1 MIKNAT
7 QLKAKIKNF
16 AKEKNMD
23 SRTVLQEYVLERF
36 IDRISKSKY
45 KNDFILKGGMLIS
58 SMVGVDLRSTLD
70 IDTTIKGFEFT
81 LDKLN
86 EVLNE
91 IIETDIGDMFNFK
104 ILMNKKIMEET
115 EYHGYRVTLEANF
128 DTISQKFKIDISTGD
143 IITPNEVKYNIKQM
157 LSDDKI
163 EILAYNIE
171 TILSEK
177 IHSIIQKGED
187 NTRARDYYDIYI
199 LEKTKKEKINNNILK
214 EAIINKFEERKNS
227 NLVSNIYLKVLNLEK
242 NIKLK
247 ELWNEYRN
255 KFTYAKDIEFEDTIK
270 SLKNIVNV
278 FNIQNQSKKFIKV
291 TKKENLK
298 EQEQESDDEL
308 EL

>member
-45 KNDFILKGGMLIS
+45 KNDFILKGGVLIS

-199 LEKTKKEKINNNILK
+199 LEKTKKEEINNNILK

-227 NLVSNIYLKVLNLEK
+227 NLVSNIYLKVLDLEK

-247 ELWNEYRN
+247 ELWNEYRS

-270 SLKNIVNV
+270 SLKNIVSV
-278 FNIQNQSKKFIKV
+278 FNMQNQSKKFIKV
-291 TKKENLK
+291 IKKENLK
-298 EQEQESDDEL
+298 QQEQENDDEL
-308 EL
+308 GL

>member
-45 KNDFILKGGMLIS
+45 KNDFILKGGVLIS

-91 IIETDIGDMFNFK
+91 IIKTDIGDMFNFK

-199 LEKTKKEKINNNILK
+199 LEKTKKEEINNNILK

-227 NLVSNIYLKVLNLEK
+227 NLVSNIYLKVLDLEK

-247 ELWNEYRN
+247 ELWNEYRS

-270 SLKNIVNV
+270 SLKNIVSI

-298 EQEQESDDEL
+298 QQEQESDDEL

>member
-1 MIKNAT
+1 MINNAM

-16 AKEKNMD
+16 AKEKKLD
-23 SRTVLQEYVLERF
+23 SETVFQEYVLERF

-91 IIETDIGDMFNFK
+91 IIETDIGDMFTFK
-104 ILMNKKIMEET
+104 ILMNKKIMEEK

-143 IITPNEVKYNIKQM
+143 IITPNEVKYDIKQI

-171 TILSEK
+171 TVLSEK
-177 IHSIIQKGED
+177 VHSIIIN
-187 NTRARDYYDIYI
+187 NTQNSRARDYYDIYI
-199 LEKTKKEKINNNILK
+199 LEKLKKKEINNNILK
-214 EAIINKFEERKNS
+214 EAIINKFKERGN
-227 NLVSNIYLKVLNLEK
+227 EK
-242 NIKLK
+242 NINNIYQEINKLSNNSDLK
-247 ELWNEYRN
+247 DHWKNYRE

-270 SLKNIVNV
+270 SLKNIVSVLNT
-278 FNIQNQSKKFIKV
+278 QNQSKKFIKV

-298 EQEQESDDEL
+298 QQEQESDDEL

>member
-36 IDRISKSKY
+36 INRISKSKY

-115 EYHGYRVTLEANF
+115 EYHGYRITLEANF

-199 LEKTKKEKINNNILK
+199 LEKTKKEEINNNILK

-270 SLKNIVNV
+270 SLKNIVSV

>member
-104 ILMNKKIMEET
+104 ILMNKKIMEEI

-128 DTISQKFKIDISTGD
+128 DTIFQKFKIDISTGD

-199 LEKTKKEKINNNILK
+199 LEKTKKEEINNNILK

-270 SLKNIVNV
+270 SLKNIVSV

>member
-1 MIKNAT
+1 MINNAM

-16 AKEKNMD
+16 AKEKNLD
-23 SRTVLQEYVLERF
+23 SETVFQEYVLERF

-91 IIETDIGDMFNFK
+91 IIETDIGDMFTFK
-104 ILMNKKIMEET
+104 ILMNKKIMEEK

-143 IITPNEVKYNIKQM
+143 IITPNEVKYDIKQI

-171 TILSEK
+171 TVLSEK
-177 IHSIIQKGED
+177 VHSIIIN
-187 NTRARDYYDIYI
+187 NTQNSRARDYYDIYI
-199 LEKTKKEKINNNILK
+199 LEKLKKKEINNNILK
-214 EAIINKFEERKNS
+214 EAIINKFKERGN
-227 NLVSNIYLKVLNLEK
+227 EK
-242 NIKLK
+242 NINNIYQEINKLSNNSDLK
-247 ELWNEYRN
+247 DHWKNYRE

-270 SLKNIVNV
+270 SLKNIVSVLNT
-278 FNIQNQSKKFIKV
+278 QNQTKKFIKV

-298 EQEQESDDEL
+298 QQEQESDDEL

>member
-16 AKEKNMD
+16 AKDKNMD

-45 KNDFILKGGMLIS
+45 KNDFILKGGVLIS

-128 DTISQKFKIDISTGD
+128 DTIFQKFKIDISTGD

-199 LEKTKKEKINNNILK
+199 LEKTKKEEINNNILK

-227 NLVSNIYLKVLNLEK
+227 NLVSNIYLKVLDLEK

-247 ELWNEYRN
+247 ELWNEYRS

-270 SLKNIVNV
+270 SLKNIVSV

-298 EQEQESDDEL
+298 QQEQEDDDEL
-308 EL
+308 GL

>member
-1 MIKNAT
+1 MINNAM

-16 AKEKNMD
+16 AKEKNLD
-23 SRTVLQEYVLERF
+23 SETVFQEYVLERF

-70 IDTTIKGFEFT
+70 IDTTIKGFEFK

-91 IIETDIGDMFNFK
+91 IIETDIGDMFTFK
-104 ILMNKKIMEET
+104 ILMNKKIMEEK

-143 IITPNEVKYNIKQM
+143 IITPNEVKYDIKQI

-171 TILSEK
+171 TVLSEK
-177 IHSIIQKGED
+177 VHSIIIN
-187 NTRARDYYDIYI
+187 NTQNSRARDYYDIYI
-199 LEKTKKEKINNNILK
+199 LEKLKKKEINNNILK
-214 EAIINKFEERKNS
+214 EAIINKFKERGN
-227 NLVSNIYLKVLNLEK
+227 EK
-242 NIKLK
+242 NINNIYQEINKLSNNSDLK
-247 ELWNEYRN
+247 DHWKNYRE

-270 SLKNIVNV
+270 SLKNIVSVLNT
-278 FNIQNQSKKFIKV
+278 QNQSKKFIKV

-298 EQEQESDDEL
+298 QQEQESDDEL

>member
-1 MIKNAT
+1 MINNAM

-16 AKEKNMD
+16 AKEKNLD
-23 SRTVLQEYVLERF
+23 SETVFQEYVLERF

-91 IIETDIGDMFNFK
+91 IIETDIGDMFTFK
-104 ILMNKKIMEET
+104 ILMNKKIMEEK

-143 IITPNEVKYNIKQM
+143 IITPNEVKYDIKQI

-171 TILSEK
+171 TVLSEK
-177 IHSIIQKGED
+177 VHSIIIN
-187 NTRARDYYDIYI
+187 NTQNSRARDYYDIYI
-199 LEKTKKEKINNNILK
+199 LEKLKKKEINNNILK
-214 EAIINKFEERKNS
+214 EAIINKFKERGN
-227 NLVSNIYLKVLNLEK
+227 EK
-242 NIKLK
+242 NINNIYQEINKLSNNSDLK
-247 ELWNEYRN
+247 NHWKNYRE

-270 SLKNIVNV
+270 SLKNIVSVLNT
-278 FNIQNQSKKFIKV
+278 QNQSKKFIKV

-298 EQEQESDDEL
+298 QQEQEDDDEL
-308 EL
+308 GL

>member
-1 MIKNAT
+1 MINNAM

-16 AKEKNMD
+16 AKEKNLD
-23 SRTVLQEYVLERF
+23 SETVFQEYVLERF

-91 IIETDIGDMFNFK
+91 IIETDIGDMFTFK
-104 ILMNKKIMEET
+104 ILMNKKIMEEK

-143 IITPNEVKYNIKQM
+143 IITPNEVKYDIKQI

-171 TILSEK
+171 TVLSEK
-177 IHSIIQKGED
+177 VHSIIIN
-187 NTRARDYYDIYI
+187 NTQNSRARDYYDIYI
-199 LEKTKKEKINNNILK
+199 LEKLKKKEINNNILK
-214 EAIINKFEERKNS
+214 EAIINKFKERGN
-227 NLVSNIYLKVLNLEK
+227 EK
-242 NIKLK
+242 NINNIYQEINKLSNNNDLK
-247 ELWNEYRN
+247 DHWKNYRE

-270 SLKNIVNV
+270 SLKNIVSVLNT
-278 FNIQNQSKKFIKV
+278 QNQTKKFIKV

-298 EQEQESDDEL
+298 QQEQESDDEL

>member
-86 EVLNE
+86 KVLNE

-199 LEKTKKEKINNNILK
+199 LEKTKKEEINNNILK

-227 NLVSNIYLKVLNLEK
+227 NLVRNIYLKILNLEK

-270 SLKNIVNV
+270 SLKNIVSV
-278 FNIQNQSKKFIKV
+278 FNIQSQSKKFIKV

-298 EQEQESDDEL
+298 EQESDDEL

>member
-45 KNDFILKGGMLIS
+45 KNDFILKGGVLIS

-86 EVLNE
+86 KVLNE

-199 LEKTKKEKINNNILK
+199 LEKTKKEEINNNILK

-227 NLVSNIYLKVLNLEK
+227 NLVRNIYLKVLNLEK

-270 SLKNIVNV
+270 SLKNIVSV
-278 FNIQNQSKKFIKV
+278 FNIQSQSKKFIKV

-298 EQEQESDDEL
+298 EQESDDEL

>member
-45 KNDFILKGGMLIS
+45 KNDFILKGGVLIS

-128 DTISQKFKIDISTGD
+128 DTIFQKFKIDISTGD

-199 LEKTKKEKINNNILK
+199 LEKTKKEEINNNILK

-227 NLVSNIYLKVLNLEK
+227 NLVSNIYLKVLDLEK

-247 ELWNEYRN
+247 ELWNEYRS

-270 SLKNIVNV
+270 SLKNIVSV
-278 FNIQNQSKKFIKV
+278 FNMQNQSKKFIKV
-291 TKKENLK
+291 IKKENLK
-298 EQEQESDDEL
+298 QQEQESDDEL

>member
-199 LEKTKKEKINNNILK
+199 LEKTKKEEINNNILK

-270 SLKNIVNV
+270 SLKNIVSV

>member
-1 MIKNAT
+1 MINNAM

-16 AKEKNMD
+16 AKEKNLD
-23 SRTVLQEYVLERF
+23 SETVFQEYVLERF

-45 KNDFILKGGMLIS
+45 KNDFILKGEMLIS

-91 IIETDIGDMFNFK
+91 IIETDIGDMFTFK
-104 ILMNKKIMEET
+104 ILMNKKIMEEK

-143 IITPNEVKYNIKQM
+143 IITPNEVKYDIKQI

-171 TILSEK
+171 TVLSEK
-177 IHSIIQKGED
+177 VHSIIIN
-187 NTRARDYYDIYI
+187 NTQNSRARDYYDIYI
-199 LEKTKKEKINNNILK
+199 LEKLKKKEINNNILK
-214 EAIINKFEERKNS
+214 EAIINKFKERGN
-227 NLVSNIYLKVLNLEK
+227 EK
-242 NIKLK
+242 NINNIYQEINKLSNNSDLK
-247 ELWNEYRN
+247 DHWKNYRE

-270 SLKNIVNV
+270 SLKNIVSVLNT
-278 FNIQNQSKKFIKV
+278 QNQTKKFIKV

-298 EQEQESDDEL
+298 QQEQESDDEL

>member
-45 KNDFILKGGMLIS
+45 KNDFILKGGVLIS

-128 DTISQKFKIDISTGD
+128 DTIFQKFKIDISTGD

-199 LEKTKKEKINNNILK
+199 LEKTKKEEINNNILK

-227 NLVSNIYLKVLNLEK
+227 NLVSNIYLKVLDLEK

-247 ELWNEYRN
+247 ELWNEYRS

-270 SLKNIVNV
+270 SLKNIVSVLNT
-278 FNIQNQSKKFIKV
+278 QNQTKKFIKV

-298 EQEQESDDEL
+298 QQEQESDDEL
-308 EL
+308 ES

>member
-7 QLKAKIKNF
+7 HLKAKIKTF

-199 LEKTKKEKINNNILK
+199 LEKTKKEEINNNILK
-214 EAIINKFEERKNS
+214 EAIINKFEERKNN

-270 SLKNIVNV
+270 SLKNIVSV

>member
-1 MIKNAT
+1 M
-7 QLKAKIKNF
+7 
-16 AKEKNMD
+16 
-23 SRTVLQEYVLERF
+23 LERF

-91 IIETDIGDMFNFK
+91 IIETDIGDMFTFK
-104 ILMNKKIMEET
+104 ILMNKKIMEEK

-143 IITPNEVKYNIKQM
+143 IITPNEVKYDIKQI

-171 TILSEK
+171 TVLSEK
-177 IHSIIQKGED
+177 VHSIIIN
-187 NTRARDYYDIYI
+187 NTQNSRARDYYDIYI
-199 LEKTKKEKINNNILK
+199 LEKLKKKEINNNILK
-214 EAIINKFEERKNS
+214 EAIINKFKERGN
-227 NLVSNIYLKVLNLEK
+227 EK
-242 NIKLK
+242 NINNIYQEINKLSNNSDLK
-247 ELWNEYRN
+247 NHWKNYRE

-270 SLKNIVNV
+270 SLKNIVSVLNT
-278 FNIQNQSKKFIKV
+278 QNQSKKFIKV

-298 EQEQESDDEL
+298 QQEQESDDEL

>member
-45 KNDFILKGGMLIS
+45 KNDFILKGGVLIS

-104 ILMNKKIMEET
+104 ILMNKRIMEET

-128 DTISQKFKIDISTGD
+128 DTIFQKFKIDISTGD

-199 LEKTKKEKINNNILK
+199 LEKTKKEEINNNILK

-227 NLVSNIYLKVLNLEK
+227 NLVSNIYLKVLDLEK

-247 ELWNEYRN
+247 ELWNEYRS

-270 SLKNIVNV
+270 SLKNIVSI

-298 EQEQESDDEL
+298 QQESDDEL

>member
-45 KNDFILKGGMLIS
+45 KNDFILKGGVLIS

-91 IIETDIGDMFNFK
+91 IIKTDIGDMFNFK

-199 LEKTKKEKINNNILK
+199 LEKTKKEEINNNILK

-227 NLVSNIYLKVLNLEK
+227 NLVSNIYLKVLDLEK

-247 ELWNEYRN
+247 ELWNEYRS

-270 SLKNIVNV
+270 SLKNIVSV
-278 FNIQNQSKKFIKV
+278 FNMQNQSKKFIKV
-291 TKKENLK
+291 IKKENLK
-298 EQEQESDDEL
+298 QQEQESDDEL

>member
-199 LEKTKKEKINNNILK
+199 LEKTKKEEINNNILK

-227 NLVSNIYLKVLNLEK
+227 NLVSNIYLKVLNLEN

-270 SLKNIVNV
+270 SLKNIVSV

>member
-45 KNDFILKGGMLIS
+45 KNDFILKGGVLIS

-128 DTISQKFKIDISTGD
+128 DTIFQKFKIDISTGD

-199 LEKTKKEKINNNILK
+199 LEKTKKEEINNNILK

-227 NLVSNIYLKVLNLEK
+227 NLVSNIYLKVLDLEK

-247 ELWNEYRN
+247 ELWNEYRS

-270 SLKNIVNV
+270 SLKNIVSV

-298 EQEQESDDEL
+298 QQEQEDDDEL

>member
-16 AKEKNMD
+16 AKDKNMD

-45 KNDFILKGGMLIS
+45 KNDFILKGGVLIS

-128 DTISQKFKIDISTGD
+128 DTIFQKFKIDISTGD

-199 LEKTKKEKINNNILK
+199 LEKTKKEEINNNILK

-270 SLKNIVNV
+270 SLKNIVSV

>member
-1 MIKNAT
+1 MINNAM

-16 AKEKNMD
+16 AKEKNLD
-23 SRTVLQEYVLERF
+23 SETVFQEYVLERF

-91 IIETDIGDMFNFK
+91 IIETDIGDMFTFK
-104 ILMNKKIMEET
+104 ILMNKKIMEEK

-143 IITPNEVKYNIKQM
+143 IITPNEVKYDIKQI

-171 TILSEK
+171 TVLSEK
-177 IHSIIQKGED
+177 VHSIIIN
-187 NTRARDYYDIYI
+187 NTQNSRARDYYDIYI
-199 LEKTKKEKINNNILK
+199 LEKLKKKEINNNILK
-214 EAIINKFEERKNS
+214 EAIINKFKERGNGKNI
-227 NLVSNIYLKVLNLEK
+227 NNIYQEINKLSNNSDLKDHWK
-242 NIKLK
+242 N
-247 ELWNEYRN
+247 YRE

-270 SLKNIVNV
+270 SLKNIVSVLNT
-278 FNIQNQSKKFIKV
+278 QNQTKKFIKV

-298 EQEQESDDEL
+298 QQEQESDDEL

>member
-1 MIKNAT
+1 MINNAM

-16 AKEKNMD
+16 AKEKNLD
-23 SRTVLQEYVLERF
+23 SETVFQEYVLERF

-91 IIETDIGDMFNFK
+91 IIETDIGDMFTFK
-104 ILMNKKIMEET
+104 ILMNKKIMEEK

-143 IITPNEVKYNIKQM
+143 IITPNEVKDDIKQI

-171 TILSEK
+171 TVLSEK
-177 IHSIIQKGED
+177 VHSIIIN
-187 NTRARDYYDIYI
+187 NTQNSRARDYYDIYI
-199 LEKTKKEKINNNILK
+199 LEKLKKKEINNNILK
-214 EAIINKFEERKNS
+214 EAIINKFKERGN
-227 NLVSNIYLKVLNLEK
+227 EK
-242 NIKLK
+242 NINNIYQEINKLSNNSDLK
-247 ELWNEYRN
+247 DHWKNYRE

-270 SLKNIVNV
+270 SLKNIVSVLNT
-278 FNIQNQSKKFIKV
+278 QNQTKKFIKV

-298 EQEQESDDEL
+298 QQEQESDDEL

>member
-16 AKEKNMD
+16 AKEKNID

-91 IIETDIGDMFNFK
+91 IIETDIDDMFNFK

-115 EYHGYRVTLEANF
+115 EYHGYRITLEANF

-143 IITPNEVKYNIKQM
+143 IITPNEVKYNIKKM

-199 LEKTKKEKINNNILK
+199 LEKTKKEEINNNILK

-227 NLVSNIYLKVLNLEK
+227 NLVSNIYLKVLDLEK

-255 KFTYAKDIEFEDTIK
+255 KFTYAKDIKFEDTIK
-270 SLKNIVNV
+270 SLKNIVSVLNT
-278 FNIQNQSKKFIKV
+278 QNQSKKFIKV

-298 EQEQESDDEL
+298 QQEQESDDEL

>member
-45 KNDFILKGGMLIS
+45 KNDFILKGGVLIS

-128 DTISQKFKIDISTGD
+128 DTIFQKFKIDISTGD

-199 LEKTKKEKINNNILK
+199 LEKTKKEEINNNILK

-227 NLVSNIYLKVLNLEK
+227 NLVSNIYLKVLDLEK

-247 ELWNEYRN
+247 ELWNEYRS

-270 SLKNIVNV
+270 SLKNIVSVLNT
-278 FNIQNQSKKFIKV
+278 QNQTKKFIKV

-298 EQEQESDDEL
+298 QQEQESDDEL

>member
-16 AKEKNMD
+16 AKDKNMD

-45 KNDFILKGGMLIS
+45 KNDFILKGGVLIS

-128 DTISQKFKIDISTGD
+128 DTIFQKFKIDISTGD

-199 LEKTKKEKINNNILK
+199 LEKTKKEEINNNILK

-227 NLVSNIYLKVLNLEK
+227 NLVSNIYLKVLDLEK

-247 ELWNEYRN
+247 ELWNEYRS

-270 SLKNIVNV
+270 SLKNIVSV

-298 EQEQESDDEL
+298 QQEQENDDEL
-308 EL
+308 GL

>member
-199 LEKTKKEKINNNILK
+199 LEKTKKEEINNNILK

-227 NLVSNIYLKVLNLEK
+227 NLVSNIYLKVLDLEK

-255 KFTYAKDIEFEDTIK
+255 KFTYAKDIKFEDTIK
-270 SLKNIVNV
+270 SLKNIVSV

-298 EQEQESDDEL
+298 QQEQESDDEL

>member
-1 MIKNAT
+1 MIKNTT

-23 SRTVLQEYVLERF
+23 SRTVLQEYILERF

-199 LEKTKKEKINNNILK
+199 LEKTKKEEINNNILK

-270 SLKNIVNV
+270 SLKNIVSV

>member
-16 AKEKNMD
+16 AKEKNID

-91 IIETDIGDMFNFK
+91 IIETDIDDMFNFK

-115 EYHGYRVTLEANF
+115 EYHGYRITLEANF

-143 IITPNEVKYNIKQM
+143 IITPNEVKYNIKKM

-199 LEKTKKEKINNNILK
+199 LEKTKKEEINNNILK

-227 NLVSNIYLKVLNLEK
+227 NLVSNIYLKVLDLEK

-255 KFTYAKDIEFEDTIK
+255 KFTYAKDIKFEDTIK
-270 SLKNIVNV
+270 SLKNIVSV
-278 FNIQNQSKKFIKV
+278 FNMQNQSKKFIKV
-291 TKKENLK
+291 IKKENLK
-298 EQEQESDDEL
+298 QQEQESDDEL

>member
-1 MIKNAT
+1 MINNAM

-16 AKEKNMD
+16 AKEKNLD
-23 SRTVLQEYVLERF
+23 SETVFQEYVLERF

-91 IIETDIGDMFNFK
+91 IIETDIGDMFTFK
-104 ILMNKKIMEET
+104 ILMNKKIMEEK

-143 IITPNEVKYNIKQM
+143 IITPNEVKYDIKQI

-171 TILSEK
+171 TVLSEK
-177 IHSIIQKGED
+177 VHSIIIN
-187 NTRARDYYDIYI
+187 NTQNSRARDYYDIYI
-199 LEKTKKEKINNNILK
+199 LEKLKKKEINNNILK
-214 EAIINKFEERKNS
+214 EAIINKFKERGN
-227 NLVSNIYLKVLNLEK
+227 EK
-242 NIKLK
+242 NINNIYQEINKLSNNSDLK
-247 ELWNEYRN
+247 DHWKNYRE

-270 SLKNIVNV
+270 SLKNIVSVLNT
-278 FNIQNQSKKFIKV
+278 QNQSKKFIKV

-298 EQEQESDDEL
+298 EQESDDEL

>member
-91 IIETDIGDMFNFK
+91 IIETNIGDMFNFK

-199 LEKTKKEKINNNILK
+199 LEKTKKEEINNNILK

-247 ELWNEYRN
+247 ELWNEYRS

-270 SLKNIVNV
+270 SLKNIVSV

>member
-36 IDRISKSKY
+36 IVRISKSKY

-199 LEKTKKEKINNNILK
+199 LEKTKKEEINNNILK

-270 SLKNIVNV
+270 SLKNIVSV

>member
-45 KNDFILKGGMLIS
+45 KNDFILKGGVLIS

-128 DTISQKFKIDISTGD
+128 DTIFQKFKIDISTGD

-199 LEKTKKEKINNNILK
+199 LEKTKKEEINNNILK

-227 NLVSNIYLKVLNLEK
+227 NLVSNIYLKVLDLEK

-247 ELWNEYRN
+247 ELWNEYRS

-270 SLKNIVNV
+270 SLKNIVSV

>member
-1 MIKNAT
+1 
-7 QLKAKIKNF
+7 
-16 AKEKNMD
+16 MD

-45 KNDFILKGGMLIS
+45 KNDFILKGGVLIS

-128 DTISQKFKIDISTGD
+128 DTIFQKFKIDISTGD

-199 LEKTKKEKINNNILK
+199 LEKTKKEEINNNILK

-227 NLVSNIYLKVLNLEK
+227 NLVSNIYLKVLDLEK

-247 ELWNEYRN
+247 ELWNEYRS

-270 SLKNIVNV
+270 SLKNIVSV

-298 EQEQESDDEL
+298 QQEQENDDEL
-308 EL
+308 GL

>member
-1 MIKNAT
+1 MINNAM

-16 AKEKNMD
+16 AKEKNLD
-23 SRTVLQEYVLERF
+23 SETVFQEYVLERF

-91 IIETDIGDMFNFK
+91 IIETDIGDMFTFK
-104 ILMNKKIMEET
+104 ILMNKKIMEEK

-143 IITPNEVKYNIKQM
+143 IITPNEVKYDIKQI

-171 TILSEK
+171 TVLSEK
-177 IHSIIQKGED
+177 VHSIIIN
-187 NTRARDYYDIYI
+187 NTQNSRARDYYDIYI
-199 LEKTKKEKINNNILK
+199 LEKLKKKEINNNILK
-214 EAIINKFEERKNS
+214 EAIINKFKERGN
-227 NLVSNIYLKVLNLEK
+227 EK
-242 NIKLK
+242 NINNIYQEINKLSNNSDLK
-247 ELWNEYRN
+247 NHWKNYRE

-278 FNIQNQSKKFIKV
+278 LNTQNQSKKFIKV

-298 EQEQESDDEL
+298 QQEQESDDEL

>member
-45 KNDFILKGGMLIS
+45 KNDFILKGGVLIS

-128 DTISQKFKIDISTGD
+128 DTIFQKFKIDISTGD

-199 LEKTKKEKINNNILK
+199 LEKTKKEEINNNILK

-270 SLKNIVNV
+270 SLKNIVSV